1 MVSQLRLSLGL
12 QVRPWVLVLVLKH
25 WVLNPSLYN
34 TPREVPAVRTPEVR
48 IILLCK
54 LYTTGGCKE
63 QPRGPQPPGRL
74 LPPFWPPS
82 DNCVISYSWHNA
94 VAKRRVQWIF
104 FWCTLRILYAFR
116 QNVSVSQT
124 PTGALPLDPLG
135 DYDNYVVFQRPQCYL
150 IAATAFE
157 TSSKLLRWLLM
168 IFSGTTS
175 TSTHR
180 ISICDRTTHTS
191 K

>member
-1 MVSQLRLSLGL
+1 MVAKSSQGDHSPLADYFPHFGPHPITALSVTVDIMLSLS
-12 QVRPWVLVLVLKH
+12 VE
-25 WVLNPSLYN
+25 SS
-34 TPREVPAVRTPEVR
+34 E
-48 IILLCK
+48 
-54 LYTTGGCKE
+54 
-63 QPRGPQPPGRL
+63 
-74 LPPFWPPS
+74 F
-82 DNCVISYSWHNA
+82 
-94 VAKRRVQWIF
+94 F